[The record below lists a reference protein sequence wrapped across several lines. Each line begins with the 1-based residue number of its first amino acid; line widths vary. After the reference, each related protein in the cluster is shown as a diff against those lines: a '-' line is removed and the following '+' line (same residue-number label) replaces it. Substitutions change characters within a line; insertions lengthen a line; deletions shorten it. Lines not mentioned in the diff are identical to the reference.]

1 MANQKSP
8 VTQLTLSNLLLFFGP
23 LFVMYAIFYI
33 FTGGFLA
40 MASVQKIPM
49 TLTNGQ
55 FVGLENFRLL
65 LTDRRFIAALVNN
78 FVFAGVSVAAAL
90 TIGFFIAVTLSMVGR
105 GKTLLYVIFL
115 LPTLMP
121 LALVASVFRM
131 MLEARFG
138 TVNGALTAIGLGA
151 FAQNWLIEPQL
162 AYSVVSVLF
171 VYIIGL
177 PILYYTA
184 NLSTINTSII
194 EAAVLDGA
202 KTWRLFTQIL
212 FPLMRGTHL
221 TIIISTVLTSFRAF
235 DIVFFSTG
243 GGPAGRTEITG
254 TYVYGFSTSGSNV
267 GYGSAAAVLVL
278 VVTLALGALNLIV
291 TRRDRS

>member
-8 VTQLTLSNLLLFFGP
+8 VTQLTFSNLLLFFGP
-23 LFVMYAIFYI
+23 LLVMYAIFYL

-40 MASVQKIPM
+40 MASVQKISM

-105 GKTLLYVIFL
+105 GKTLLYVVFL

-131 MLEARFG
+131 MLESRFG
-138 TVNGALTAIGLGA
+138 SVNGALTAIGLSA
-151 FAQNWLIEPQL
+151 LAQNWLIEPQL
-162 AYSVVSVLF
+162 AYAVVSVLF
-171 VYIIGL
+171 VYVIGL

-202 KTWRLFTQIL
+202 KTWRLFAEIL

-291 TRRDRS
+291 TRRGRS

>member
-1 MANQKSP
+1 MANP
-8 VTQLTLSNLLLFFGP
+8 VTQLRWRDLALFFGP
-23 LFVMYAIFYI
+23 LIVMYAIFYA
-33 FTGGFLA
+33 FSTGFLS
-40 MASVQKIPM
+40 MASLQKISM
-49 TLTNGQ
+49 TLTNGR
-55 FVGLENFRLL
+55 FVGLDNFRLL
-65 LTDRRFIAALVNN
+65 VTDRRFLTALTNN

-90 TIGFFIAVTLSMVGR
+90 TIGFFIAVTLSTVGR
-105 GKTLLYVIFL
+105 GRNLLYIVFL

-138 TVNGALTAIGLGA
+138 SVNGALTAVGLGA
-151 FAQNWLIEPQL
+151 LAQNWLIEPQL
-162 AYSVVSVLF
+162 AYAVVSVLF
-171 VYIIGL
+171 IYIIGL

-194 EAAVLDGA
+194 EAAVIDGA
-202 KTWRLFTQIL
+202 KTWRLYAEIL

-254 TYVYGFSTSGSNV
+254 TYVYGFSTSGTNV

-278 VVTLALGALNLIV
+278 VITLLLGAVNLILM
-291 TRRDRS
+291 RKGRSE

>member
-8 VTQLTLSNLLLFFGP
+8 VTQLTFSNLLLFFGP
-23 LFVMYAIFYI
+23 LLVMYAIFYL

-40 MASVQKIPM
+40 MASVQKISM

-105 GKTLLYVIFL
+105 GKTFLYVVFL

-131 MLEARFG
+131 MLESRFG
-138 TVNGALTAIGLGA
+138 SVNGALTALGLGA
-151 FAQNWLIEPQL
+151 MAQNWLIEPQL
-162 AYSVVSVLF
+162 AYAVVSVLF
-171 VYIIGL
+171 VYVIGL

-202 KTWRLFTQIL
+202 KTRRLFAEIL

-291 TRRDRS
+291 TRRGRS